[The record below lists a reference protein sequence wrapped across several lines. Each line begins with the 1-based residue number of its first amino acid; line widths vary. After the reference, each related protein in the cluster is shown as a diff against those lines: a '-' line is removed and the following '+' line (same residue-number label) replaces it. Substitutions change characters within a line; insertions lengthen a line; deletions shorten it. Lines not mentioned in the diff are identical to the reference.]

1 MSAYRMTRNISM
13 MGNLRSG
20 EPLAQS
26 LQSSTSVRTS
36 DSCEQD
42 QGWFGNRDL
51 GTVLPGGK
59 KKNPKKQRNKTNEV
73 VKGTSVSK
81 IF

>member
-1 MSAYRMTRNISM
+1 M

-36 DSCEQD
+36 DSWEQD

-51 GTVLPGGK
+51 GTALPGGK
-59 KKNPKKQRNKTNEV
+59 KKKNTKKQRNKTNEV